1 MAREKAMGANLDN
14 DVRTLRVLRHSVRV
28 TLGLAHVHSD
38 EWCELESRLYEVE
51 SAARDRSTASRAP
64 LRAAIRSVERFG
76 AQLQPRWLHA
86 R

>member
-1 MAREKAMGANLDN
+1 MARKKAMGGNLDD

-28 TLGLAHVHSD
+28 TLGLARVHSN
-38 EWCELESRLYEVE
+38 EWSELESRLYEVE
-51 SAARDRSTASRAP
+51 TAAGNRSTASRAP

-76 AQLQPRWLHA
+76 ATLQPRWLHA